1 MLAVGFVLS
10 APAKQEKRALVPKA
24 PSAFE
29 RRPLPTATATYEGCF
44 SHIDQTVNNEV
55 VFRRPYVRGPIA
67 TWSRQSM
74 VLCQQDVCD
83 VLGKQW
89 FAMEETNIFGGDIE
103 WGSSCIW
110 GADSWDTE
118 GVASGCDASTDGEG
132 AALGAAFKMAV
143 YSCPVVSSPS
153 PPPPSSPVLFD
164 MSEAT
169 SSQSSTTNSGHPA
182 RALDQVINPSW
193 AGGSCTHTASSTNPW
208 WKGAINVPHDTFV
221 TQVAVTN
228 RADCCGS
235 RLSPFNVAINGETC
249 ATGVTID
256 TGETKSVPCYAQV
269 FTGEELEVMV
279 SLDGADR
286 TLTICEV
293 QVYQDA
299 NFMPAAP
306 PPAPAT
312 QPAYVPM
319 PILFDMTEASSAQ
332 SSTTHNGQPYRA
344 LDGIDSSKWTDGSC
358 THTASSTDPW
368 WVAEIGTD
376 RPVQVSEV
384 KVTNRNDCCWERLDP
399 FDVSINGEI
408 CATGISIGRG
418 ATKTVPCTA
427 SVPAG
432 NLKIKVS
439 LPGSS
444 RILTLC
450 EVVLFEDANY
460 LIPPPLSPPPFSP
473 SPSSPPSSPPPSPP
487 ASPPSVISVHGDPM
501 FKLNGEKQAH
511 HFWVKEGSLTPLLSW
526 QTQENRTMTLSGLTF
541 SRIET
546 GNQWFKQL
554 VLSQDKQVVLDMA
567 ARDPREAPDKKAL
580 AAKHT
585 SIDEV
590 NRMKV
595 SRGTEQLAA
604 GSMEIAKDMV
614 QVEAG
619 GIHFTVQP
627 SHAAKFDTLHEQL
640 QYEHLNVRFDAG
652 IPANVHAK
660 GIFAQ
665 LAGAEPM
672 GEDTMALL
680 VPPEQVGKHVF
691 TSSRAAAATK
701 AATKVA
707 AKAATKVAATAV
719 KEK

>member
-10 APAKQEKRALVPKA
+10 APAKHEKRALVPKA
-24 PSAFE
+24 GDAALS
-29 RRPLPTATATYEGCF
+29 TATATYVGCF
-44 SHIDQTVNNEV
+44 SHVDQTVNNEV
-55 VFRRPYVRGPIA
+55 VFQGSTVA
-67 TWSRQSM
+67 A
-74 VLCQQDVCD
+74 CQAEVCD

-89 FAMEETNIFGGDIE
+89 FAMEYAEGYSAVNIA
-103 WGSSCIW
+103 SCIW
-110 GADSWDTE
+110 GADGTWDTE
-118 GVASGCDASTDGEG
+118 GVASGCDASTNSEG

-143 YSCPVVSSPS
+143 YSCPVVPSPS

-164 MSEAT
+164 MSTAT
-169 SSQSSTTNSGHPA
+169 SSQSSTSHGGHPA

-193 AGGSCTHTASSTNPW
+193 TGGSCTHTATGGSTDPW
-208 WKGAINVPHDTFV
+208 WKGVIHVPHDTFV

-228 RADCCGS
+228 RGDCCGS

-306 PPAPAT
+306 PSAPAT

-332 SSTTHNGQPYRA
+332 SSTTYNGQPYRA
-344 LDGIDSSKWTDGSC
+344 LDGIDSSKWNDGSC

-376 RPVQVSEV
+376 RPVQVAEV

-554 VLSQDKQVVLDMA
+554 VLSQDKQVVLDMV

-604 GSMEIAKDMV
+604 GSMEISKDMV

-627 SHAAKFDTLHEQL
+627 SDAAKFDTLHEQL

-707 AKAATKVAATAV
+707 AKAATKAAPKAV